1 MEEVMK
7 IVAISISD
15 KKGVKKRNVDKA
27 IIKDNYGI
35 AGDAH
40 AGFLHRQISFLSME
54 SIKKMVTAG
63 LSVKPGDFAENIVI
77 DTMDHKTIA
86 VGDILKINNIEF
98 IITQKGKICH
108 TPCTIYYAAGDCIMP
123 KEGLFAMVKGEGTI
137 VVGDEVVH
145 ISKNKLNAAIITLSD
160 RGSQNLRVDETG
172 PNIINYLKENFNFS
186 FIRYDLIPDDKDMLN
201 YLLSDLINNQHIDLI
216 ITNGSTGVSE
226 RDIAP
231 DITAEIVERRLPGF
245 EEAMRMESFKKTPHA
260 IIPRSVCGVRK
271 KSLVIN
277 LPGSP
282 KGALE
287 NLSTI
292 SDAIL
297 HTIEKLQ
304 GSIKDC
310 AEK

>member
-1 MEEVMK
+1 MK

-260 IIPRSVCGVRK
+260 IISRSVCGVRK